1 MVRNGSI
8 LGGLGEGINEHIHTS
23 ELRFFHETIFASDG
37 NGIVFAGLK
46 WRGVL
51 SVSKMVVK

>member
-8 LGGLGEGINEHIHTS
+8 LGGLGEGVNEHIHTS
-23 ELRFFHETIFASDG
+23 ELRYFHETIFTSDG

-46 WRGVL
+46 
-51 SVSKMVVK
+51 